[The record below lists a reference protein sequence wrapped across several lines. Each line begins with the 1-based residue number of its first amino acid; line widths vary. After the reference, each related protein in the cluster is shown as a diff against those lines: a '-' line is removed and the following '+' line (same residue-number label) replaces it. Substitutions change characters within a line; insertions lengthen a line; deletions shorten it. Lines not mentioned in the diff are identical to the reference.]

1 MAPPGRAASE
11 ASDAGP
17 QASNYFDRLLA
28 RAVED
33 GKADSEARKLV
44 FEAYLDGKPN
54 RTGRQKWTRSDRDQL
69 FWTSRIVE
77 ECSEADWSAEPA
89 VLALASYLG
98 QAKVS
103 IPGLVHRLAGV
114 APDALVLA
122 ARRSELAL
130 FAESPHRMELAGAC
144 GVSDAVAELCRV
156 LDIFTG
162 AHRERVVELDRCK
175 ADLAD
180 LSAFDLLV
188 LASLYAFE
196 HLVPHNLT
204 GKSAVESA
212 DERIDSR
219 WQAINQLLLWKLET
233 APAETTR
240 LDEDSIGRSLQ
251 QHLVPLL
258 FPAPGAAGGLVL
270 RRRALSAL
278 VGAQLELDEFLD
290 RSIDAFRYDD
300 SVRFVRVGE
309 HSLDIV
315 QTDPEAKAK
324 WLRDGRKLECLHGY
338 WMHRAFYAFAGSALA
353 HQRIGRPENANENR
367 LAYIRALRTQLRLTE
382 VYGLAD
388 AVSTEAGEKV
398 DLFQALL
405 SLELM
410 SRFFMLDFIVR
421 FAAHAEEHGDWV
433 VGLRTLAM
441 NGLREGGQNRFP
453 LTWSSHS
460 DKVKAI
466 TGWTVNPK
474 QPSGSARMAAAILD
488 FWTFDMASLA
498 QRIQQGTPGLKPQL
512 IERPVLR
519 FGPTLVQLPWVASMQ
534 NNSTAAIN
542 NLRRLSARRG
552 EARGETQRIE
562 AGVSQALND
571 CGFKVVLNWMP
582 PDEFRDV
589 GEVDVLASLDGV
601 LFMFEVKST
610 FVRKSLRD
618 AWLHRTTTLRK
629 AGLQL
634 QRKLP
639 VVLAALETDTALQAS
654 LELTAAPP
662 HGKVHAWIV
671 DTSIECDHERFSG
684 FLKISLE
691 ELLIALRDDGHL
703 LDDPEGL
710 AEGPNLGSDVL
721 SPSAK
726 SVRGTLYPEGFRAER
741 FLQIIETEAVWGLPS
756 LACPRSSLV
765 RRGMDGVVQASAGA
779 D

>member
-1 MAPPGRAASE
+1 MQIRSEANHVEPPDGVASE
-11 ASDAGP
+11 AADAGP
-17 QASNYFDRLLA
+17 QAPNYFDRLLA
-28 RAVED
+28 RAVAD
-33 GKADSEARKLV
+33 GKADSEARRFV

-54 RTGRQKWTRSDRDQL
+54 RTGRQKWTRSDRDAL
-69 FWTSRIVE
+69 FWSSRIIE
-77 ECSEADWSAEPA
+77 ECTEADWSAEPA

-98 QAKVS
+98 QAKVL
-103 IPGLVHRLAGV
+103 IPGLVRRLAGV

-122 ARRSELAL
+122 ARRSELVLSAD
-130 FAESPHRMELAGAC
+130 SPHRMELAGA
-144 GVSDAVAELCRV
+144 GGESDAVAELCRV

-162 AHRERVVELDRCK
+162 ARRERVVELDRCK
-175 ADLAD
+175 ADLGD

-196 HLVPHNLT
+196 HLVPHNLI

-219 WQAINQLLLWKLET
+219 WQAINQLLLWRLET
-233 APAETTR
+233 APAETTK
-240 LDEDSIGRSLQ
+240 LDEASIGRSLK

-258 FPAPGAAGGLVL
+258 FPTPGNASDLVQ
-270 RRRALSAL
+270 RRRAFEVLMD
-278 VGAQLELDEFLD
+278 AQLELDAFLA

-300 SVRFVRVGE
+300 SARFVRLGE
-309 HSLDIV
+309 GGLDIV
-315 QTDPEAKAK
+315 QTNPAATAK
-324 WLRDGRKLECLHGY
+324 WFRDGRKLERLHGY
-338 WMHRAFYAFAGSALA
+338 WMHRAIHAFAGSALA
-353 HQRIGRPENANENR
+353 RHQIGRPENANENR

-388 AVSTEAGEKV
+388 TVSTEAGEKV

-410 SRFFMLDFIVR
+410 SRFFMLDFIAR
-421 FAAHAEEHGDWV
+421 FAAHAEEQRDWMA
-433 VGLRTLAM
+433 GLRTLAM

-453 LTWSSHS
+453 LTWSSHA

-466 TGWTVNPK
+466 TGWTVTPD
-474 QPSGSARMAAAILD
+474 QPAGSARMAAAILD

-498 QRIQQGTPGLKPQL
+498 QRLQQGTPGLKPRL

-519 FGPTLVQLPWVASMQ
+519 FGPTLVQLPWVAGMQ

-542 NLRRLSARRG
+542 NLRRLSTRRG
-552 EARGETQRIE
+552 ETRDETQRIE
-562 AGVSQALND
+562 AGVARALTDRGFRVALNW
-571 CGFKVVLNWMP
+571 LP
-582 PDEFRDV
+582 PDESRDV
-589 GEVDVLASLDGV
+589 GEVDVLASLDGR
-601 LFMFEVKST
+601 LFVFEVKST
-610 FVRKSLRD
+610 FVRQSLRD
-618 AWLHRTTTLRK
+618 AWLHGTTTLRK

-639 VVLAALETDTALQAS
+639 VVLAAIDADTALQAS
-654 LELTAAPP
+654 LELSAAPP
-662 HGKVHAWIV
+662 PGKVHAWIV

-691 ELLIALRDDGHL
+691 ELLLALRDDCHL

-710 AEGPNLGSDVL
+710 AEGPPLRSDVL

-726 SVRGTLYPEGFRAER
+726 SARGTLYPEGFRAER
-741 FLQIIETEAVWGLPS
+741 LVQIIETEAVWATL
-756 LACPRSSLV
+756 
-765 RRGMDGVVQASAGA
+765 
-779 D
+779 